1 MKESFKPKGKRA
13 EKGMSFLQLQE
24 SVSHVLATSAQ
35 MVWQVPQTHPK
46 RNFLWPNISLL
57 PTSKNK

>member
-35 MVWQVPQTHPK
+35 MVWQVPQTHLK
-46 RNFLWPNISLL
+46 RNFL
-57 PTSKNK
+57 

>member
-1 MKESFKPKGKRA
+1 MKESFMLKGKRV

-24 SVSHVLATSAQ
+24 SVSHILPTSVQ

-46 RNFLWPNISLL
+46 YKFL
-57 PTSKNK
+57 